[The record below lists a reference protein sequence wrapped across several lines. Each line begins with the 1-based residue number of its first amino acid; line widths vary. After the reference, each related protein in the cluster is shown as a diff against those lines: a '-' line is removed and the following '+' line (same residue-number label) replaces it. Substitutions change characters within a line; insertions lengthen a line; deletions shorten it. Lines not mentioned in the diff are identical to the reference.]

1 MVDEKNHLFSELDAT
16 RDRKTINKKK
26 EQQQFSRF
34 SIALATSVTNAN
46 IQAVSP
52 ALQPNSQVQ
61 IGDPYDDTKGSVST
75 DQVIDFSTYGSQYTF
90 YEVTADVAF
99 TFEGLPTGRNYQFVV
114 DILVDNA
121 AGVNIT
127 FPTVINPPTIAGND
141 GDRIILKFVCVLRS
155 DPEGINPPVE
165 TCTFLSGT
173 EGGGGTTC
181 PVICDEVNLGDVSGG
196 VVIDWSLAPFFRM
209 KLVGDISVVMNNLP
223 ASPGWHE
230 ITVEF
235 LQDGVGNHNVAFLD
249 IFRNDPDVIIRK
261 GTNRYTITKFY
272 SYFDEFDNILQ
283 WQPPFLDVI
292 NSNANQGI
300 IHTILSADQVTL
312 PFIPVGNHVEF
323 DTILFTNQMNVTS
336 GGVGQANG
344 IFGGFIA
351 GRTYELEGAIGALN
365 SVSAAPAF
373 ISYQWF
379 DIASAILIGSI
390 GTQTDIVIASNFQQQ
405 ARAFFQPQDITDT
418 VELRIVSNN
427 LPGIDTILSGVP
439 PSPTVQSPQSYAI
452 IKDCGQTPGQ
462 VEAQINEDLP
472 DNLIPPAPPLIG
484 FTSRMTYYN
493 TWTNAT
499 YGTAG
504 NLAVNG
510 IITTPFW
517 GRGKFTSLNVG
528 LNDVNPVSR
537 ETMCPA
543 QGTLKKIT
551 LRLEA
556 SSITEAMDLELMEDE
571 IKIVTVASI
580 PALTAGE
587 FQWPSVGELANTPMK
602 FGSQYYFRFR
612 TISGI
617 NPGGFFSGYIESK
630 IFWGGA

>member
-1 MVDEKNHLFSELDAT
+1 MVDEKNHLYSDFDAT

-99 TFEGLPTGRNYQFVV
+99 TFTGLPTGRNYQFVV

-127 FPTVINPPTIAGND
+127 FPSVINPPTIAGND

-155 DPEGINPPVE
+155 DPQGINPPVE

-173 EGGGGTTC
+173 EGGGGGVTTC
-181 PVICDEVNLGDVSGG
+181 PVICDEVDLGDVSGG
-196 VVIDWSLAPFFRM
+196 VIIDWSLAPFFRM
-209 KLVGDISVVMNNLP
+209 KLVGDITVVMNNLP
-223 ASPGWHE
+223 SSPGWHE

-235 LQDGVGNHNVAFLD
+235 LQDNVGNHDVTFLD
-249 IFRNDPDVIIRK
+249 VFRNDPAVIIRK

-272 SYFDEFDNILQ
+272 SYFDVFDNILQ

-300 IHTILSADQVTL
+300 IHTIMSVDQVQA
-312 PFIPVGNHVEF
+312 PIIAVGNHVEY

-344 IFGGFIA
+344 IFGGFIP

-365 SVSAAPAF
+365 SIGNAPGF
-373 ISYQWF
+373 ISYQCH
-379 DIASAILIGSI
+379 S
-390 GTQTDIVIASNFQQQ
+390 
-405 ARAFFQPQDITDT
+405 
-418 VELRIVSNN
+418 
-427 LPGIDTILSGVP
+427 
-439 PSPTVQSPQSYAI
+439 
-452 IKDCGQTPGQ
+452 
-462 VEAQINEDLP
+462 
-472 DNLIPPAPPLIG
+472 
-484 FTSRMTYYN
+484 M
-493 TWTNAT
+493 
-499 YGTAG
+499 
-504 NLAVNG
+504 
-510 IITTPFW
+510 
-517 GRGKFTSLNVG
+517 GR
-528 LNDVNPVSR
+528 
-537 ETMCPA
+537 
-543 QGTLKKIT
+543 Q
-551 LRLEA
+551 
-556 SSITEAMDLELMEDE
+556 
-571 IKIVTVASI
+571 
-580 PALTAGE
+580 
-587 FQWPSVGELANTPMK
+587 
-602 FGSQYYFRFR
+602 
-612 TISGI
+612 
-617 NPGGFFSGYIESK
+617 
-630 IFWGGA
+630 